1 MKIKSIIVFLSLLFI
16 NLSFAQNV
24 IIVVIDGARY
34 TETFGAGATYIPH
47 MYNDLKPLGAV
58 YTNFRIADEGKTET
72 NPGHSSI
79 LTGTWQ
85 QILND
90 GSQRPTYPTVF
101 EYIRKEDGNPQS
113 DCYIVTGKDKL
124 DILSYSVFSGYGSD
138 YAGIWFGDDIRDDA
152 LTYSKALSVMQ
163 DFHPKILLIN
173 FAGVDVAGHS
183 GNWSN
188 YLAAITNAD
197 NLVYQLWQEIQTNT
211 SYQNNTTLF
220 ITNDHGRHDDSH
232 GGFKDHG
239 DDCEG
244 CEHIMLLGIGRNVS
258 QGLVNNDLHFQ
269 IDLAATI
276 GDLLGFSTPQA
287 VGTSLFQ
294 GSNPLPVELSF
305 FSASTNGST
314 VKLNWR
320 TETEVNNYGFEL
332 ERYALSARASS
343 VGKDWICKW

>member
-24 IIVVIDGARY
+24 IVVVVDGARY

-173 FAGVDVAGHS
+173 FAEVDVAGHS

-197 NLVYQLWQEIQTNT
+197 NLVYQLWQKIQ
-211 SYQNNTTLF
+211 SDY
-220 ITNDHGRHDDSH
+220 
-232 GGFKDHG
+232 
-239 DDCEG
+239 
-244 CEHIMLLGIGRNVS
+244 LLLKI
-258 QGLVNNDLHFQ
+258 QPHYL
-269 IDLAATI
+269 
-276 GDLLGFSTPQA
+276 
-287 VGTSLFQ
+287 
-294 GSNPLPVELSF
+294 
-305 FSASTNGST
+305 
-314 VKLNWR
+314 
-320 TETEVNNYGFEL
+320 
-332 ERYALSARASS
+332 
-343 VGKDWICKW
+343 